1 VESDGEREMTQDEVS
16 KLVHSALRRARK
28 ATANEGQR
36 LASLISADSTPNSSV
51 HGMYSRSPRRGSV
64 LRPTSTRLV
73 IRILKH
79 SRSEMDHL
87 RYPTMDS
94 LIGSVPSN
102 YSMMS
107 ANSSDDVL
115 RKVEEEIQSSKA
127 GSSSVVTKRA
137 NHSQSIH

>member
-1 VESDGEREMTQDEVS
+1 MTQDEVS

-51 HGMYSRSPRRGSV
+51 HGMYSRSPSSRQRSPPDINKVGNSD
-64 LRPTSTRLV
+64 S
-73 IRILKH
+73 KH